1 MTAQGL
7 KLGETVDR
15 RQWLRFDL
23 DRGAEIAVEAG
34 GRRYK
39 GRIAD
44 ISLGGLRLT
53 FKGAAPADPDM
64 LLRHHS
70 AGELQGRRIWGS
82 QREIGVAF
90 GSTEGELEHLLRCIS
105 LILNAEPAVSTPA

>member
-7 KLGETVDR
+7 KLGETADR

-34 GRRYK
+34 GRRYQ

-53 FKGAAPADPDM
+53 FKGAAPADPDI
-64 LLRHHS
+64 LLRHHT
-70 AGELQGRRIWGS
+70 AGELQGHRIWGS
-82 QREIGVAF
+82 QKEIGIAF

-105 LILNAEPAVSTPA
+105 LILNTEPTAASPA